1 LLSVAVLALYRA
13 PTSSGLLI
21 SLSDAASDTLLIAVH
36 EMNPEG
42 MIAFGVWK
50 LLKPRSAEGKLLCTV
65 DRAQKENTRGLEETS
80 G

>member
-1 LLSVAVLALYRA
+1 
-13 PTSSGLLI
+13 
-21 SLSDAASDTLLIAVH
+21 
-36 EMNPEG
+36 MNPQE

-50 LLKPRSAEGKLLCTV
+50 ILKPRSAEGKLLCTV